1 MSGIAFSDH
10 LSLAVAVRSAY
21 KTYDNEHYVLK
32 GLNLSV
38 PENKIYSLLGPS
50 GCGKTTLLHCLL
62 GRGSL
67 NAGRVVLKYRKIS
80 EIGHM
85 PQNVALHKELT
96 ISELFLYY
104 GMMFNMDEE
113 TVREKSRFLLK
124 FLELPSDQQRV
135 VDSLSGGQQ
144 RRVSFALSIFHDPK
158 LLILDEPTVGLDPML
173 CESIWNMLREMTNHG
188 KTIIITT
195 HYIEEA
201 KGSHMVGIMRRGK
214 LLAEKDPLRLLEELG
229 CEYLEDAFLQLCK
242 EDELISEEADI
253 TPDLSYILPDKHSGS
268 QTVNYDTPFSMHR
281 FKAQFTKNLWMLRRA
296 LLITLFVLVLP
307 FVQISTFQ
315 MATGADPIDLPIA
328 FVNREMPYSNSHCSN
343 LSVNIF
349 SDCFMNETSDVYLS
363 CNMLGTLRRKKLKL
377 IEYPTLDAARRAVV
391 KNDVW
396 ALLHFHENFTN
407 HLATRFND
415 GTSVRND
422 TIEMANIDTYIDQ
435 SNQLLSH
442 FIKTKML
449 QTYREVMKMAF
460 DTCDLDPS
468 ISRLPIKFM
477 DPIYGSEN
485 TSFRDYTGPSMLSL
499 TAFYIPVLYTGAMLM
514 FEKDGGL
521 LERIMI
527 SGMKF
532 SEIAASHFVIQIVF
546 IVVQN
551 FGSMCLMYTPM
562 FFNSPF
568 EGSVVT
574 TYFLLLAISL
584 VGMLFGFVIALLSKS
599 QTDAAYFGIGCNF
612 LMKFLCGMMW
622 PTQGM
627 NHFLQIFSYFL
638 PITLATDAL
647 RSLGSRGW
655 DITHPDILLGFGT
668 TLLWIPI
675 LGCTAAFIMK
685 KKSNWFE

>member
-124 FLELPSDQQRV
+124 FLELPSDQNRV

-158 LLILDEPTVGLDPML
+158 LLILDEPT
-173 CESIWNMLREMTNHG
+173 
-188 KTIIITT
+188 
-195 HYIEEA
+195 
-201 KGSHMVGIMRRGK
+201 VGIMRRGK

-627 NHFLQIFSYFL
+627 NHYLQIFSYFL